1 MGEAPAGQNSGSNQ
15 AMALGGDSLQ
25 AVLAQAGLGG
35 AQGTQIGFGTP
46 PAVTEAVKVKSLGV
60 FGKGKSKAAAA
71 AAVAESAC
79 GKREAESSLDRNEE
93 KKARLDAVPE
103 RAEVISGAATPATQ
117 SSPKVDG
124 DVAIQMQ

>member
-46 PAVTEAVKVKSLGV
+46 PVTEAVKVKSLGV

-103 RAEVISGAATPATQ
+103 RAEVISAAATPATQ
-117 SSPKVDG
+117 TSPKVDG